1 MEAKNGRFNEVVKLY
16 LPILKEIDSASLTKN
31 LIDTIEEL
39 KVTANP
45 NSFPDNK
52 LANMIMLK
60 KGYEWD
66 WDFVLKENAWLLI
79 PTVERAGMIQPSSV
93 NWLDYIN
100 TIDDASFDNEI
111 DIKWEGA
118 NNIKNFILSKSIKQA
133 SDKNQKSL
141 TVLLVARLI
150 SDAPLIDFDLNNLIT
165 IKSSLYKIGLED
177 LANNI
182 IYEVMSSKLI
192 SY

>member
-1 MEAKNGRFNEVVKLY
+1 M
-16 LPILKEIDSASLTKN
+16 
-31 LIDTIEEL
+31 IE
-39 KVTANP
+39 
-45 NSFPDNK
+45 
-52 LANMIMLK
+52 
-60 KGYEWD
+60 
-66 WDFVLKENAWLLI
+66 
-79 PTVERAGMIQPSSV
+79 PSSV

-100 TIDDASFDNEI
+100 TIDDISFDNGI

-118 NNIKNFILSKSIKQA
+118 NNIKNFILAKSIKQA

-150 SDAPLIDFDLNNLIT
+150 SDVPLIDFDLNNLIT

-182 IYEVMSSKLI
+182 TYEVMSSKLI